1 VVGSESSLKRSYTGL
16 DLVRL
21 AAALGVTLY
30 HYTFLWWLPSSP
42 DTRPALVLL
51 FRWGWVGVQVFFVLS
66 GFLIAY
72 SANGKSAWGFFTG
85 RLWRLYPTA
94 WICAAITLVAT
105 RLGTTGAL
113 PDFLRAAAIFPT
125 GPWISAVYWTLAI
138 ELAFYVLI
146 AATLAMGVKL
156 RTVAILLGLASC
168 AFWLSRGVAYVA
180 GFHLSPDLLDGQ
192 YASMTLLPHGC
203 FFALGMGLWALK
215 QSRDWKMLALVGA
228 CIAAGVGEIVEVREH
243 FVSAWGASHPW
254 EAPALWLIALAAIG
268 ASIRWDGALRSIA
281 RPARVAALMTYPL
294 YLIHDEVGRALMLAV
309 MGLGPVA
316 ALLIAT
322 VAMIAL
328 SLAIVE
334 GEGYLRAA
342 AKSRLGQRPRRL
354 PAADLP

>member
-1 VVGSESSLKRSYTGL
+1 VVGAESSLKRSYSGL

-105 RLGTTGAL
+105 RLGTPGAL
-113 PDFLRAAAIFPT
+113 PDFLRAAAIWPT

-146 AATLAMGVKL
+146 AAALAMGVKL

-168 AFWLSRGVAYVA
+168 AFWLLRGVAYVA

-215 QSRDWKMLALVGA
+215 QSRDWKMLALVAA
-228 CIAAGVGEIVEVREH
+228 CTAAGVGEIVEVRGISSRPGARSSLG
-243 FVSAWGASHPW
+243 SAP
-254 EAPALWLIALAAIG
+254 LWLIALAFIA
-268 ASIRWDGALRSIA
+268 ASIRWDAAFGRSPSPP
-281 RPARVAALMTYPL
+281 R
-294 YLIHDEVGRALMLAV
+294 
-309 MGLGPVA
+309 
-316 ALLIAT
+316 
-322 VAMIAL
+322 
-328 SLAIVE
+328 
-334 GEGYLRAA
+334 
-342 AKSRLGQRPRRL
+342 SRR
-354 PAADLP
+354 